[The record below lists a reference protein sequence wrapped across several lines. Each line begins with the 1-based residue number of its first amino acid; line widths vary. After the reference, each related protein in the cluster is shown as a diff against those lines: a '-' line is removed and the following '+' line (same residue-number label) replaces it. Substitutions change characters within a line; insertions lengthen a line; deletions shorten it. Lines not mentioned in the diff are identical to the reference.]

1 MFIQNHLSRGC
12 QFGNEIVCLR
22 DSLRL
27 EINGGAIKTGELQY
41 LVTIMIMTLARRCEL
56 HKWSGGGGCE
66 HVRHAGKLSGGI
78 ALPPSASFRQCYFSF
93 NRVAP
98 LRKYLDFLAE
108 ERSASITEQ
117 RQTAAGSHCGGV
129 SR

>member
-1 MFIQNHLSRGC
+1 MSRGC

-27 EINGGAIKTGELQY
+27 EINGGAIKTRELQY

-56 HKWSGGGGCE
+56 EAGGGAAANMCATL
-66 HVRHAGKLSGGI
+66 VSLAVASLF
-78 ALPPSASFRQCYFSF
+78 LPACLSASFFFFSI
-93 NRVAP
+93 NRVTP

-108 ERSASITEQ
+108 EHSPSITEQ
-117 RQTAAGSHCGGV
+117 RQTAGGSHCGGV